1 MIFVTLDAEGRRSQ
15 EYRTL
20 FLQELLKRG
29 VLAESFVFSAAH
41 TDDDLDMTVDAVNGA
56 LAVCRHAI
64 DAGSVDHLLQG
75 IPVAPALRE
84 QAHPRRVGPPDH
96 DIRR

>member
-1 MIFVTLDAEGRRSQ
+1 
-15 EYRTL
+15 
-20 FLQELLKRG
+20 
-29 VLAESFVFSAAH
+29 
-41 TDDDLDMTVDAVNGA
+41 MTVDAVNGA

-84 QAHPRRVGPPDH
+84 QAHPRRVGPPDDH